1 MKIFNNPNIAKVLE
15 IYGKTNRKTTE
26 KVSNA
31 ELPKD
36 QLELSGAAKEFQ
48 IAMKAYKDLPE
59 VREEKV
65 NELKEKIQQGR
76 YNISGKEIAEK
87 IIEGIQIDK
96 KI

>member
-15 IYGKTNRKTTE
+15 IYGKTNTKASE
-26 KVSNA
+26 KVNNT

-36 QLELSGAAKEFQ
+36 KLELSNLAKEFQ
-48 IAMKAYKDLPE
+48 VAIKAFKELPE
-59 VREEKV
+59 IREEKV
-65 NELKEKIQQGR
+65 KEIKEKLQQGS
-76 YNISGKEIAEK
+76 YNVSGKEIGEK